1 MSKSLSASLMANTG
15 GNFHTVCVYE
25 KSGFLTRREYHGLSR
40 GFILQEVFRRVV
52 PGQETMGQFLQETV
66 FSPLGARAHIG
77 LADHLQASHK
87 IAPCVALTAE
97 EVLEAATAAGRSDVA
112 QLLAKFQL
120 ASSSSSP
127 APPPILGMVDSAGA
141 GFWDLPRVRRAEVP
155 SRGGLASARALA
167 LVAGQLAMQGGSLLP
182 AQAVAEMQQQP
193 TLGYPVQGMKT
204 LFTQGGVNYYADGHN
219 PTRQNST
226 RQDSQ
231 QEERLEE
238 DGSLRHHTTLVPAGL
253 YGWNGYGGA
262 LHVWDPELELGF
274 AYVPTYLAWYDPEKI
289 RAMRCISALYK
300 CLAHQL
306 RTK

>member
-1 MSKSLSASLMANTG
+1 MVNTG
-15 GNFHTVCVYE
+15 GNSHTVCVYE

-77 LADHLQASHK
+77 LAEHLQASHK

-120 ASSSSSP
+120 ATSSSSP

-155 SRGGLASARALA
+155 SRGGLASARGLA
-167 LVAGQLAMQGGSLLP
+167 LVAGQLAMQGGSLLS
-182 AQAVAEMQQQP
+182 AQAVAQMQQQP
-193 TLGYPVQGMKT
+193 TLGYPVLGMKT

-219 PTRQNST
+219 PARQDSTRQDST

-262 LHVWDPELELGF
+262 LHVWDPELEIGF

-300 CLAHQL
+300 CLAHEL

>member
-1 MSKSLSASLMANTG
+1 M
-15 GNFHTVCVYE
+15 
-25 KSGFLTRREYHGLSR
+25 
-40 GFILQEVFRRVV
+40 V

-77 LADHLQASHK
+77 LAEHLQSSHK

-155 SRGGLASARALA
+155 SRGGLASARGLA
-167 LVAGQLAMQGGSLLP
+167 LVAGQLAMQGGSLLS
-182 AQAVAEMQQQP
+182 AQAVTQMQQQP

-219 PTRQNST
+219 PTRQDST

-262 LHVWDPELELGF
+262 LHVWDPELEIGF

>member
-1 MSKSLSASLMANTG
+1 M
-15 GNFHTVCVYE
+15 
-25 KSGFLTRREYHGLSR
+25 
-40 GFILQEVFRRVV
+40 
-52 PGQETMGQFLQETV
+52 
-66 FSPLGARAHIG
+66 
-77 LADHLQASHK
+77 
-87 IAPCVALTAE
+87 
-97 EVLEAATAAGRSDVA
+97 
-112 QLLAKFQL
+112 
-120 ASSSSSP
+120 
-127 APPPILGMVDSAGA
+127 
-141 GFWDLPRVRRAEVP
+141 
-155 SRGGLASARALA
+155 
-167 LVAGQLAMQGGSLLP
+167 AGQLAMQGGSLLS
-182 AQAVAEMQQQP
+182 AQAVAQMQQQP

-219 PTRQNST
+219 PTRQDSTRQDSTRQDST